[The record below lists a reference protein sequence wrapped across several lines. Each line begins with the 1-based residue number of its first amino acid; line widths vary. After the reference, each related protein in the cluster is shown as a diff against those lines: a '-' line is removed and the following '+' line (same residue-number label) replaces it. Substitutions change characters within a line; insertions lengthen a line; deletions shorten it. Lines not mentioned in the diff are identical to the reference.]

1 MNIFKRML
9 SFIIV
14 SILIFYSMANNA
26 YAIQTSPTTNPLKV
40 GVFFHTFNDP
50 FILNVRKNLEDIQK
64 QNENKVNFTFFDAN
78 DNQIVQNESID
89 KAINEGVNLLVIN
102 LASRNIPQVQGIIE
116 RITKSKI
123 PFILYLSSSPEIINL
138 LANYRNVVAIGVDNE
153 QSGILQGKILY
164 NAWNA
169 NKETYDK
176 NGDGVMQYI
185 MFKGP
190 SDSPTAV
197 ERSKYSIQAINDAGI
212 RTEEIFSVVCNWNQ
226 ECAETSMEPLLLV
239 NANKIEAIISNNDA
253 MAIGAIKTLQKYGFN
268 LNNGSN
274 HIPIVGFDGL
284 PEAQELIK
292 QGIMT
297 GTVIQ
302 DPSEH
307 AKALYTI
314 LMNLASGTAPLNGTD
329 YKFDETGIRISLPVY
344 EYVE

>member
-14 SILIFYSMANNA
+14 SILLLYNVANNA
-26 YAIQTSPTTNPLKV
+26 YAIQTSPTATPIRV

-50 FILNVRKNLEDIQK
+50 FILNVRKNLEEVQK
-64 QNENKVNFTFFDAN
+64 QNESKVNFTFFDAN
-78 DNQIVQNESID
+78 NNQIVQNESID
-89 KAINEGVNLLVIN
+89 KAITEGVNLLVVN
-102 LASRNIPQVQGIIE
+102 LVSRNISQVEDIMEKIIQ
-116 RITKSKI
+116 RKI

-138 LANYRNVVAIGVDNE
+138 LANYRNVVVIGADNE
-153 QSGILQGKILY
+153 QSGILQGKILS

-169 NKETYDK
+169 NKGAYDK

-185 MFKGP
+185 MFQGP

-212 RTEEIFSVVCNWNQ
+212 RTEEISSVVCNWDQ

-253 MAIGAIKTLQKYGFN
+253 MAIGAIKALQKYGFN
-268 LNNGSN
+268 LNNSSN
-274 HIPIVGFDGL
+274 YIPIVGFDGL

-307 AKALYTI
+307 AKTLYTI
-314 LMNLASGTAPLNGTD
+314 LMNLASGTDPLNNTK
-329 YKFDETGIRISLPVY
+329 YKFDETGIRILLPVY
-344 EYVE
+344 EYVK